1 MSLQLFSGW
10 VDTMVDVA
18 TGSALAS
25 VEHTPVLDFSNTS
38 VRL

>member
-10 VDTMVDVA
+10 VDAVVDVA

-25 VEHTPVLDFSNTS
+25 VEQTPVLDFSNTS